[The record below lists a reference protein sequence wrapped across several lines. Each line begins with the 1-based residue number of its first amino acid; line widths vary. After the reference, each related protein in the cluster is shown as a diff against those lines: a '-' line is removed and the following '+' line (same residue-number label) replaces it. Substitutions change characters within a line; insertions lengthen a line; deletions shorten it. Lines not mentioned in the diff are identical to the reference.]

1 MATSTL
7 TEKVSVLAQ
16 MIKKSGLLGKKADQ
30 EIEHTEVTA
39 QDNLGAEMQQVVNE
53 QPGNQASNPA
63 DVPPPVNDKVRQEPG
78 VQDLNKPAEE
88 ALAATG
94 TEVNNI
100 AVDGSASGTPAQEAK
115 TASDYQHR
123 LASILHQINLKKSA
137 SAQREAQPA
146 APEVISAH
154 DILAKFA
161 SVKTQQDQEEAQA
174 LFAKFASTNPVFETA
189 RASAMRE
196 RMLSDINDLALAKGI
211 SHKQAAEELDAAL
224 AADPE
229 AAAELA
235 DDVDG
240 AAVADLAQ
248 GEEATAGML
257 EGLDAM
263 AQNASNALGVEVT
276 PDDIVAASE
285 EVERMA
291 EEMGVPPEALLA
303 QAIQEMTGAAP
314 EIEGNTPEEMQAAQE
329 IMDEAAQQG
338 ISPDEVIQMAAQ
350 ELAGG
355 EAAPA
360 ESAAVEPAAAEPA
373 PAEPASEP
381 APADDKKDDKPAE
394 QPKDEEGAEKA
405 AALQKLSSSRLGR
418 IALGI

>member
-63 DVPPPVNDKVRQEPG
+63 DMPPPVNDKVRQEPG

-123 LASILHQINLKKSA
+123 LASILHQINLKKNA
-137 SAQREAQPA
+137 SAQRETQPAAPAA

-154 DILAKFA
+154 DIMAKFA
-161 SVKTQQDQEEAQA
+161 SIKTQKDQEEAQA

-248 GEEATAGML
+248 GEEATAGL
-257 EGLDAM
+257 LGDIQGM
-263 AQNASNALGVEVT
+263 ADGASQVIGQEVT
-276 PDDIVAASE
+276 PDMLIEAADKVAE
-285 EVERMA
+285 MA
-291 EEMGVPPEALLA
+291 AEMGVPPEALLA

-314 EIEGNTPEEMQAAQE
+314 KIEGNTPEELEAAQQ
-329 IMDEAAQQG
+329 IMAEAAQQG
-338 ISPDEVIQMAAQ
+338 ISPDEVIQMATQ

-355 EAAPA
+355 KAAPA
-360 ESAAVEPAAAEPA
+360 EQAAAQPAAEPEA
-373 PAEPASEP
+373 QAE
-381 APADDKKDDKPAE
+381 DKNEQPAE

>member
-39 QDNLGAEMQQVVNE
+39 QDNLGAEMQRVVNE

-63 DVPPPVNDKVRQEPG
+63 DVPPPVDNKVRQEPG

-123 LASILHQINLKKSA
+123 LASILHQINLKKNA

-154 DILAKFA
+154 DIMAKFA
-161 SVKTQQDQEEAQA
+161 SIKTQKDQEEAQA

-248 GEEATAGML
+248 GEEATAGL
-257 EGLDAM
+257 LGDIQGM
-263 AQNASNALGVEVT
+263 ADGASQVLGQEVT
-276 PDDIVAASE
+276 PDMLVEAADKVAE
-285 EVERMA
+285 MA
-291 EEMGVPPEALLA
+291 DEMGVPPEALLA

-338 ISPDEVIQMAAQ
+338 ISPDEVIQMATQ

-360 ESAAVEPAAAEPA
+360 EPAAAEPA
-373 PAEPASEP
+373 AEPEAPAE
-381 APADDKKDDKPAE
+381 DKNEQPAE